1 MNFGYFF
8 DQTKNEKRP
17 LTNVTQWLDKNTFY
31 SLDFNNLYAL
41 YSNKGTKTISLVMP
55 ALNEDSTVG
64 TIIEAIFQELNKEY
78 QIIDEFILID
88 GGSTDRTLDIVDNL
102 TKKYELLKLVQEK
115 DVLPKASFKKGK
127 GNQLWKGLE
136 CSSGD
141 IVLYCDSD
149 LKNFDVRMI
158 YGLIGP
164 LLLRNIQFVKGF
176 YERPLII
183 NDDIQKKNEGGRV
196 TELCARPMINLFYP
210 ELSGFIQPLGGEY
223 GGYRNILENVQYMS
237 GYGVEVNLL
246 IEIYE
251 KYGLNVMGQVDLLKR
266 EHRHQNTSALSK
278 MSFIIMNTILS
289 RTVNKKLH
297 NDLLMKNF
305 TQVNDNNFKN
315 NVSSDKSVGEHFL
328 LLENVHDDVIP
339 PLKEYKNTYSIKG
352 SDI

>member
-1 MNFGYFF
+1 M
-8 DQTKNEKRP
+8 
-17 LTNVTQWLDKNTFY
+17 
-31 SLDFNNLYAL
+31 
-41 YSNKGTKTISLVMP
+41 
-55 ALNEDSTVG
+55 
-64 TIIEAIFQELNKEY
+64 
-78 QIIDEFILID
+78 
-88 GGSTDRTLDIVDNL
+88 
-102 TKKYELLKLVQEK
+102 TKKYDLLKLVQEK
-115 DVLPKASFKKGK
+115 DILPKAPFKKGK

-278 MSFIIMNTILS
+278 MSFIIMNTILTKHIKNPMNS
-289 RTVNKKLH
+289 N
-297 NDLLMKNF
+297 LLMKNF
-305 TQVNDNNFKN
+305 TQSVDENFKN
-315 NVSSDKSVGEHFL
+315 NVTGDQIIHDQFL
-328 LLENVHDDVIP
+328 LIKNSHDEILPTIKTMKENGHDKIAIND
-339 PLKEYKNTYSIKG
+339 
-352 SDI
+352 